1 MGGPGLTPLP
11 HPGVS
16 RVEVLPVLGF
26 VQSGDLSVGH
36 HLTETLGSCSR
47 SLYAVRILKAH
58 GLPTST
64 LHEVTRATVLA
75 RLLYPAPAWR
85 GFATAQDC
93 SRIDRF
99 INRTVNLGYLP
110 VDCLTFNALVNT
122 AEDRLLSSVM
132 RNSYH
137 VLRPLFPPLLTRR
150 PGLRKRA
157 HPLTL
162 PLKNDKQCMPHVL
175 YRALLPPVQS

>member
-1 MGGPGLTPLP
+1 MLINPVNLLHGRARFDPPP
-11 HPGVS
+11 PIPGVS

-26 VQSGDLSVGH
+26 VLSGDLSVGH

-47 SLYAVRILKAH
+47 SLYTVRILKAH
-58 GLPTST
+58 RLPTSS

-75 RLLYPAPAWR
+75 HLLYAAPAWR

-93 SRIDRF
+93 SRIDFF

-110 VDCLTFNALVNT
+110 AHCQTFNSLVNT
-122 AEDRLLSSVM
+122 AEYRLLSSVI

-137 VLRPLFPPLLTRR
+137 VLRPLFPLSSPD
-150 PGLRKRA
+150 GLA
-157 HPLTL
+157 SASELIYL
-162 PLKNDKQCMPHVL
+162 PYP
-175 YRALLPPVQS
+175 

>member
-1 MGGPGLTPLP
+1 MLINPVNLLYMGGPGLIPLP
-11 HPGVS
+11 PIPGVS

-26 VQSGDLSVGH
+26 VLRGDLSVGH

-58 GLPTST
+58 GLPTSS

-75 RLLYPAPAWR
+75 RLLYAAPAWR

-99 INRTVNLGYLP
+99 I
-110 VDCLTFNALVNT
+110 
-122 AEDRLLSSVM
+122 
-132 RNSYH
+132 
-137 VLRPLFPPLLTRR
+137 
-150 PGLRKRA
+150 
-157 HPLTL
+157 
-162 PLKNDKQCMPHVL
+162 
-175 YRALLPPVQS
+175 